1 MEKTFEQKA
10 AAVQKSM
17 EQDRQKL
24 LTRQPFIGLILMNL
38 ELVPMPGNIVHTAC
52 TDGRRIM
59 MGISFY
65 AKLDL
70 EERLFV
76 MAHEAWHCVLLHG
89 ARLQTRNQ
97 QLFNIAADLE
107 IHFILQKEKMKEPF
121 VLSHDV
127 RWDGLSAEEIYERLG
142 HKTPRKTKSCASPN
156 DGRFKVPG
164 KQSKHIQGKDNGEG
178 FDEHVYAGHESGR
191 MPQDATEEG
200 KCKRGN
206 KASEGE
212 EGHTQS
218 SGKEGAGAD
227 ASDESQEKSA
237 GANTQDKADAGGN
250 DAKDAGS
257 QGASTPDFQT
267 GANKPSEGGDISETP
282 AWDQQA
288 VERMRRIVIQSAQV
302 MERTQGHLP
311 AHIQGI
317 VEKLRKPEL
326 PWRDLLRQFVTSC
339 YGGSRRW
346 LPPERRYVSRQLYLP
361 SYRDNRMNAVMAI
374 DTSGSTTGD
383 LPQFFAELSSL
394 LNSFGKYDLTV
405 IQCDCA
411 IQYVETFTEAK
422 RFSRNYKWESYG
434 HGGTSFVPPFKYVSE
449 HRLRPDI
456 FIYITDGFGDAP
468 EKPRSFP
475 VLWVLTHD
483 GNKPAS
489 WGRCIKLKQNAENN
503 YGNQL

>member
-10 AAVQKSM
+10 AAVLKSM

-89 ARLQTRNQ
+89 VRYQTRNQ
-97 QLFNIAADLE
+97 HLFNIAADLE

-121 VLSHDV
+121 VLPHDV
-127 RWDGLSAEEIYERLG
+127 RWDGLSAEEIYEKLG
-142 HKTPRKTKSCASPN
+142 HKPPSEPKGSALPGK
-156 DGRFKVPG
+156 GKFKVPG
-164 KQSKHIQGKDNGEG
+164 KQSEHIHGQGNGEG
-178 FDEHVYAGHESGR
+178 FDEHVYAGQENGQKHG
-191 MPQDATEEG
+191 
-200 KCKRGN
+200 
-206 KASEGE
+206 
-212 EGHTQS
+212 
-218 SGKEGAGAD
+218 EGAKD
-227 ASDESQEKSA
+227 RESQSASFGGSQSGIEEHSEA
-237 GANTQDKADAGGN
+237 GA
-250 DAKDAGS
+250 
-257 QGASTPDFQT
+257 
-267 GANKPSEGGDISETP
+267 ISKTP
-282 AWDQQA
+282 AWDSQS
-288 VERMRRIVIQSAQV
+288 VEWMRRIIIQTAQV

-317 VEKLRKPEL
+317 VEKLRKPKL

-383 LPQFFAELSSL
+383 LPQFFTELSSL

-405 IQCDCA
+405 IQCDCV
-411 IQYVETFTEAK
+411 IQHVESFSEAK
-422 RFSRNYKWESYG
+422 RFPRNYKWESFG
-434 HGGTSFVPPFKYVSE
+434 HGGTSFVPPFEYVSE

-456 FIYITDGFGDAP
+456 FIYLTDGCGDAP
-468 EKPRSFP
+468 EKPPRFP

-489 WGRCIKLKQNAENN
+489 WGGCIKLKPNTENN
-503 YGNQL
+503 DGK

>member
-10 AAVQKSM
+10 AAVLKSM

-52 TDGRRIM
+52 TDGRCIM

-121 VLSHDV
+121 VLPHDV
-127 RWDGLSAEEIYERLG
+127 RWDGLSAEEIYEKLG
-142 HKTPRKTKSCASPN
+142 HKSPRKPKSSASPK
-156 DGRFKVPG
+156 DGRFKAPG
-164 KQSKHIQGKDNGEG
+164 KQSEHIQGKENGEG
-178 FDEHVYAGHESGR
+178 FDEHVFAGQGSNHK
-191 MPQDATEEG
+191 PQDAAEDG
-200 KCKRGN
+200 KCSQGN

-212 EGHTQS
+212 EGHTHS
-218 SGKEGAGAD
+218 SGKDGAGAES
-227 ASDESQEKSA
+227 SDESQEKSA

-250 DAKDAGS
+250 DAKDAGR
-257 QGASTPDFQT
+257 QGASTTYSQT
-267 GANKPSEGGDISETP
+267 DADKPSEGGDITSTP
-282 AWDQQA
+282 AWDTQA

-405 IQCDCA
+405 IQCDCV
-411 IQYVETFTEAK
+411 IQHVETFSDTK
-422 RFSRNYKWESYG
+422 RFPQNYKWESYG
-434 HGGTSFVPPFKYVSE
+434 HGGTSFVPPFEYVGE
-449 HRLRPDI
+449 HRLHPDI
-456 FIYITDGFGDAP
+456 FIYLTDGCGNAP
-468 EKPRSFP
+468 EKPPRFP

-483 GNKPAS
+483 GNKPAN
-489 WGRCIKLKQNAENN
+489 WGRCIKLKHGGGE
-503 YGNQL
+503 

>member
-1 MEKTFEQKA
+1 MEKAFEQKA
-10 AAVQKSM
+10 AAVLKSM

-38 ELVPMPGNIVHTAC
+38 ELVPMPGNIVHTVC

-97 QLFNIAADLE
+97 HLFNIAADLE

-121 VLSHDV
+121 VLPHDV
-127 RWDGLSAEEIYERLG
+127 RWDGLSAEEIYEKLG
-142 HKTPRKTKSCASPN
+142 HKSSRKTKCYASHN
-156 DGRFKVPG
+156 DGIFKVQG
-164 KQSKHIQGKDNGEG
+164 KQSEDIQGKENGEG
-178 FDEHVYAGHESGR
+178 FDEHVFAGQGSDR

-206 KASEGE
+206 KASEGK

-218 SGKEGAGAD
+218 SGKEGAGSES
-227 ASDESQEKSA
+227 SDESKEKSA
-237 GANTQDKADAGGN
+237 CANTPTKDGAGGN
-250 DAKDAGS
+250 DAKDGGS
-257 QGASTPDFQT
+257 QGASTPDSLS
-267 GANKPSEGGDISETP
+267 GANKPSEGGDITSTP
-282 AWDQQA
+282 VWDTQA
-288 VERMRRIVIQSAQV
+288 VEWMRRIIIQTAQI

-326 PWRDLLRQFVTSC
+326 PWRELLRQFVTSC

-346 LPPERRYVSRQLYLP
+346 LPPERRHVSRQLYLP

-405 IQCDCA
+405 IQCDCI
-411 IQYVETFTEAK
+411 IQHVETFSDTK
-422 RFSRNYKWESYG
+422 RFPRNYKWESYG
-434 HGGTSFVPPFKYVSE
+434 HGGTSFVPPFEYVSE

-456 FIYITDGFGDAP
+456 FIYITDGCGNAP
-468 EKPRSFP
+468 EKPPRFP
-475 VLWVLTHD
+475 VLCVLTLD
-483 GNKPAS
+483 
-489 WGRCIKLKQNAENN
+489 
-503 YGNQL
+503 

>member
-10 AAVQKSM
+10 AAVLKSM

-38 ELVPMPGNIVHTAC
+38 ELVPMPGNIVRTAC

-89 ARLQTRNQ
+89 SRLQTRNQ
-97 QLFNIAADLE
+97 HQFNIAADLE

-121 VLSHDV
+121 VLPHDPS
-127 RWDGLSAEEIYERLG
+127 WDGLSAEEIYEKLG
-142 HKTPRKTKSCASPN
+142 HQSPRKTKSGASPN
-156 DGRFKVPG
+156 DGKFKASG
-164 KQSKHIQGKDNGEG
+164 KQSEHIQGQGNGEG
-178 FDEHVYAGHESGR
+178 FDEHVYAGLGNA
-191 MPQDATEEG
+191 QDA
-200 KCKRGN
+200 KV
-206 KASEGE
+206 
-212 EGHTQS
+212 
-218 SGKEGAGAD
+218 
-227 ASDESQEKSA
+227 
-237 GANTQDKADAGGN
+237 
-250 DAKDAGS
+250 
-257 QGASTPDFQT
+257 
-267 GANKPSEGGDISETP
+267 
-282 AWDQQA
+282 
-288 VERMRRIVIQSAQV
+288 VEWMRRIVIQSAQI

-317 VEKLRKPEL
+317 IEKLRKPEL

-339 YGGSRRW
+339 YGGSRCW

-405 IQCDCA
+405 IQCDCV
-411 IQYVETFTEAK
+411 IQHVETFSDTR
-422 RFSRNYKWESYG
+422 RFPRNYKWESFG
-434 HGGTSFVPPFKYVSE
+434 HGGTSFVPPFEYVCE
-449 HRLRPDI
+449 HSLRPDI
-456 FIYITDGFGDAP
+456 FIYLTDGCGNAP
-468 EKPRSFP
+468 EKPPRFP

-483 GNKPAS
+483 GNKPAN
-489 WGRCIKLKQNAENN
+489 WGRCIKLKHGGGE
-503 YGNQL
+503 